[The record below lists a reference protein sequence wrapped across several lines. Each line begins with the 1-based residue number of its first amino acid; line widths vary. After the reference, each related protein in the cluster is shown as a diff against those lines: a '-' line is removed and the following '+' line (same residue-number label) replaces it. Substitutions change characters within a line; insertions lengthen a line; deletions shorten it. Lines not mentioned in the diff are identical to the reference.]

1 MEAFLDQLLFSFGDT
16 AINLVVAVLILIGGF
31 LLALL
36 VRALIQGVLKRTEI
50 DNRILGKM
58 MGEEAAANV
67 NIESWIGRIAFYVIM
82 LLVLVA
88 FFERLELRAVTQPL
102 NTLLNEVFSYLPQ
115 LLGAAAILLVAW
127 ILATAARFTIR
138 RLLGAMNLDDRL
150 IKETGTEAPGDVS
163 ITETLANAV
172 YWLVFLLFLPA
183 LLDALDLQGL
193 LTPVQGMVDEVLGYL
208 PNILGAALILVIGWF
223 IARLVRQIVT
233 NLLAAAGVDA
243 LGNRVGMNQAL
254 DEQKLSGLLGVIVYA
269 LIMLPV
275 IIAALDALEVDAISR
290 PATTML
296 EAILAAVPN
305 IFGAAVALIIAY
317 FVGRLVADL
326 VSNILTGIGFNR
338 VMVWVGLG
346 REPQEGERTPA
357 EIAGYIVLV
366 VIMIYAVSGAAELLG
381 FDSLVEQLN
390 VLLAFVWQVVIG
402 IVVFGFGLYLGNL
415 ARSAI
420 LSTGGADSNM
430 LAQGARIVIVVFAG
444 ALALRTTGIAADI
457 VNIAF
462 GLTVGAIA
470 VAAALAFGLGSR
482 EIAGREVENM
492 LDAMRRTDDGS
503 ETAELEMDS
512 GEA

>member
-1 MEAFLDQLLFSFGDT
+1 MQEFIDRFLVGFGDT
-16 AINLVVAVLILIGGF
+16 ALNLLVAILILIGGF

-36 VRALIQGVLKRTEI
+36 IRVLVEGVLKRTQA
-50 DNRILGKM
+50 DNAFLRRI
-58 MGEEAAANV
+58 MGQEAAANV
-67 NIESWIGRIAFYVIM
+67 NIEGWVGRIVFYLIM

-102 NTLLNEVFSYLPQ
+102 NTLLNEVFAYIPQ

-127 ILATAARFTIR
+127 ILATAARYFIR
-138 RLLGAMNLDDRL
+138 RLLGILRLDDRL
-150 IKETGTEAPGDVS
+150 MREAGMEETPGQVS
-163 ITETLANAV
+163 VSETLANAV

-243 LGNRVGMNQAL
+243 LGGRVGLNRAL
-254 DEQKLSGLLGVIVYA
+254 GEQKLSGLIGVIVYA

-275 IIAALDALEVDAISR
+275 VIAALDALEVEAISR

-296 EAILAAVPN
+296 EAILTAVPN
-305 IFGAAVALIIAY
+305 IVGAAVALIIAY

-346 REPQEGERTPA
+346 REPKEGERTPA
-357 EIAGYIVLV
+357 EIVGYIVLV

-381 FDSLVEQLN
+381 FSSLVEQLN
-390 VLLAFVWQVVIG
+390 VLLAFVWQVVIA
-402 IVVFGFGLYLGNL
+402 IIVFGFGLYLGNL

-420 LSTGGADSNM
+420 LSTGGSDSNM
-430 LAQGARIVIVVFAG
+430 LAQGARIAIIVFAA

-462 GLTVGAIA
+462 GLMLGAIA

-482 EIAGREVENM
+482 DIAGREVEKA
-492 LDAMRRTDDGS
+492 LTSLRGPDAGSGS
-503 ETAELEMDS
+503 EE
-512 GEA
+512 

>member
-1 MEAFLDQLLFSFGDT
+1 MQEFIDSFLLGFGDT
-16 AINLVVAVLILIGGF
+16 ALNLLVAILILIGGF

-36 VRALIQGVLKRTEI
+36 IRVLIESLLKRTQV
-50 DNRILGKM
+50 DNRFLGRI
-58 MGEEAAANV
+58 MGAETAANINLEGWV
-67 NIESWIGRIAFYVIM
+67 GRIVFYLIM

-102 NTLLNEVFSYLPQ
+102 NTLLDEVFAYIPQ
-115 LLGAAAILLVAW
+115 LLGAAAILLLAW
-127 ILATAARFTIR
+127 ILATAARFLIR
-138 RLLGAMNLDDRL
+138 RLLGMLRLDDRL
-150 IKETGTEAPGDVS
+150 MRDVGMEEPPGQVS
-163 ITETLANAV
+163 VSETLANAV

-193 LTPVQGMVDEVLGYL
+193 LTPVQGMVDDVLGYL

-243 LGNRVGMNQAL
+243 LGGRVGLNQAL
-254 DEQKLSGLLGVIVYA
+254 GDQKLSGLIGVIVYA

-275 IIAALDALEVDAISR
+275 VIAALDALEVEAISR

-296 EAILAAVPN
+296 EAILTAVPN
-305 IFGAAVALIIAY
+305 IVGAAVALIIAY

-326 VSNILTGIGFNR
+326 VTNILTGIGFNR

-346 REPQEGERTPA
+346 QEPGEGERTPA
-357 EIAGYIVLV
+357 EIVGFIVLV

-381 FDSLVEQLN
+381 FDSLVVQLN
-390 VLLAFVWQVVIG
+390 LLLAFVWQVVVAI
-402 IVVFGFGLYLGNL
+402 IVFGFGLYLGNL

-420 LSTGGADSNM
+420 LSTGGSDSNM
-430 LAQGARIVIVVFAG
+430 LAQGARIAIIVFAA

-462 GLTVGAIA
+462 GLMLGAIA

-482 EIAGREVENM
+482 DVAGREVEKA
-492 LDAMRRTDDGS
+492 LASLRGS
-503 ETAELEMDS
+503 EDEVEAEAGLD
-512 GEA
+512 